1 MIEITSSSASLAP
14 RAPGTAYTRAD
25 GRASRVLFSLPAP
38 VVAVL
43 VAVLI
48 ILVGWADYTTGWEL
62 SLFVLYAAPIII
74 AVWRFGLTAGILSA
88 SLSSIVWLFANEA
101 THPYETDLGYIWA
114 MMSRLFYFGVV
125 VFAVLEVRKKQEA
138 AAAHIKMLE
147 EQRQLELDIVSVS
160 EHEQQRIGQDLHDG
174 ICQQLAAIGCAA
186 RVLAEELESQGNPE
200 ASDAAMIEKSLQQA
214 VLEARNLARGIFPV
228 HVDRSGLGAALVDLA
243 RIMTRLT
250 GINVT
255 VEGETEL
262 SVDSPEASMNLY
274 RIAQEAVANALKH
287 SEANAIT
294 IHLRHHND
302 ELELRIEDNG
312 IGLPA
317 KPPARRGMGLR
328 TMRYR
333 AQAIG
338 SSLETGARE
347 GGGTYISCRLN
358 PQLSAL

>member
-1 MIEITSSSASLAP
+1 MIEMTSAPSSLAP
-14 RAPGTAYTRAD
+14 HVPGAGPVPEA
-25 GRASRVLFSLPAP
+25 GRTTTMLNRLPAS
-38 VVAVL
+38 AVI
-43 VAVLI
+43 AI
-48 ILVGWADYTTGWEL
+48 IVSMIVIVGWADFMTGWEL
-62 SLFVLYAAPIII
+62 SLFILYAAPIFLS
-74 AVWRFGLTAGILSA
+74 VWRFGITAGILSA

-101 THPYETDLGYIWA
+101 THPYETDIGYIWA
-114 MMSRLFYFGVV
+114 MISRLFYFGVV

-250 GINVT
+250 GIDVK
-255 VEGETEL
+255 VEGDTEL
-262 SVDSPEASMNLY
+262 SVDSPEVSMHLY

-287 SEANAIT
+287 SEATAIT
-294 IHLRHHND
+294 IHLKHPGD
-302 ELELRIEDNG
+302 DLELRIEDNG

-317 KPPARRGMGLR
+317 KPPESRGMGLR

-338 SSLETGARE
+338 STLETGPRE
-347 GGGTYISCRLN
+347 GGGTSISCRLN

>member
-1 MIEITSSSASLAP
+1 MIDMTSPPSSIAAH
-14 RAPGTAYTRAD
+14 APGLSMKGTT
-25 GRASRVLFSLPAP
+25 GRATDALFKIPA
-38 VVAVL
+38 AL
-43 VAVLI
+43 VIFLIPALI
-48 ILVGWADYTTGWEL
+48 IIIGWADFVTGWEL
-62 SLFVLYAAPIII
+62 SLFVLYAAPIILS
-74 AVWRFGLTAGILSA
+74 VWRFGIIAGILSA
-88 SLSSIVWLFANEA
+88 SLSSIVWLFANES

-114 MMSRLFYFGVV
+114 MISRLFYFGVV
-125 VFAVLEVRKKQEA
+125 VFAVLEVRKKQDA

-250 GINVT
+250 GIDVK
-255 VEGETEL
+255 VEGDTEL
-262 SVDSPEASMNLY
+262 SVDSPEVSMHLY

-287 SEANAIT
+287 SEATSIT
-294 IHLRHHND
+294 IHLRHHGDN
-302 ELELRIEDNG
+302 LELRIEDNG
-312 IGLPA
+312 IGLPST
-317 KPPARRGMGLR
+317 PPANRGMGLR

-338 SSLETGARE
+338 STLEAGPRE
-347 GGGTYISCRLN
+347 GGGTYISCRLT
-358 PQLSAL
+358 PQPSEL